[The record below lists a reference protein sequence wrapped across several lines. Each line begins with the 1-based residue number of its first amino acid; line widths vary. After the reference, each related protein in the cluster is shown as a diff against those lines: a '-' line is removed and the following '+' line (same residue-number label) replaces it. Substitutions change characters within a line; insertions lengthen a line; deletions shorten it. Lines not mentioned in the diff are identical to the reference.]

1 MPVSFSLLPL
11 AETNQKNSEFK
22 DKKIELVSFPD
33 TLSLEIASF
42 SYLEIEELEKIFYS
56 LYNKLFY
63 LFNYLDYRVKF
74 SSFPE
79 IDKSKLQIYLNFLYF
94 NPFL

>member
-1 MPVSFSLLPL
+1 MLISFPHLLVEINPKYH
-11 AETNQKNSEFK
+11 ETK
-22 DKKIELVSFPD
+22 DEKIELVGSPD
-33 TLSLEIASF
+33 TFSLEIVSP
-42 SYLEIEELEKIFYS
+42 YCLEVKELGKIFYS

-63 LFNYLDYRVKF
+63 LFNYLNYQVNF

-79 IDKSKLQIYLNFLYF
+79 INETNLQNYLNFLYF

>member
-1 MPVSFSLLPL
+1 MLISFPHLLV
-11 AETNQKNSEFK
+11 ETNPKYHETK
-22 DKKIELVSFPD
+22 DEKIELVVSPD
-33 TLSLEIASF
+33 NFSVEIVSPCCLEVK
-42 SYLEIEELEKIFYS
+42 ELGEIFYL

-63 LFNYLDYRVKF
+63 LFNYLNYRVKF

-79 IDKSKLQIYLNFLYF
+79 IDETSLQNYLNFLYL